1 MTAGDKVPSPPST
14 TGDADAGAGA
24 GGRNSPRR
32 PDGDVA
38 NRSWHAMLAAFKVP
52 AFTWYWS
59 GQLLSGVGTW
69 SQSIALAWLV
79 LDLTHSAVDL
89 GTVTML
95 QFLPILAFALFGGVI
110 ADRFPRRQLLIATQ
124 VALTAEAVT
133 LGLLVATHAVTLWEV
148 GLIALAVGTTNALN
162 NPAQQAFVPE
172 LVGRD
177 LVADAVALNSVQF
190 NSARMLGGAVGGLAI
205 AAWGISGALF
215 LNAASFAPI
224 LVVLAAI
231 RPGHAVGH
239 PTAGRTSALVEL
251 REGLSYALATV
262 SIRRVVVLFAVIG
275 LLGFNWQ
282 VAVPP
287 VARFVL
293 HRQAAGFGDLMA
305 ALGAGS
311 LVAAVAVAHD
321 QRATERR
328 LVIGAVALGVTLVAL
343 GLSGS
348 YGLSLAVLV
357 LAGVAGVVTSVT
369 ANTRLQLLTPNRLR
383 GRVMGIYVLLM
394 GGTTPIGSF
403 LLGEVAGHFGTGTA
417 LVVFGAAT
425 AGAVGLIGA
434 LRRHTARRSGDPDAQ
449 EAPPGTTIGARR

>member
-1 MTAGDKVPSPPST
+1 M
-14 TGDADAGAGA
+14 
-24 GGRNSPRR
+24 
-32 PDGDVA
+32 
-38 NRSWHAMLAAFKVP
+38 
-52 AFTWYWS
+52 
-59 GQLLSGVGTW
+59 
-69 SQSIALAWLV
+69 

-177 LVADAVALNSVQF
+177 LVADAGALNRGF

-224 LVVLAAI
+224 VVVLVAI

-251 REGLSYALATV
+251 RQGLSYALATV
-262 SIRRVVVLFAVIG
+262 PIRRVVVLFAVIG

-282 VAVPP
+282 VAVPL

-293 HRQAAGFGDLMA
+293 HRQATGFGDLMA

-328 LVIGAVALGVTLVAL
+328 LVIGGVALGVTLVAL

-348 YGLSLAVLV
+348 YGLSLTLLV
-357 LAGVAGVVTSVT
+357 LAGVAGVVASIT
-369 ANTRLQLLTPNRLR
+369 ANTPLQLLTPDRLR

-403 LLGEVAGHFGTGTA
+403 LLGEVAGHFGTGSA

-425 AGAVGLIGA
+425 AAAVGLIGA
-434 LRRHTARRSGDPDAQ
+434 MRRHAARRAGDPDAPV
-449 EAPPGTTIGARR
+449 APPDTTIGAGR